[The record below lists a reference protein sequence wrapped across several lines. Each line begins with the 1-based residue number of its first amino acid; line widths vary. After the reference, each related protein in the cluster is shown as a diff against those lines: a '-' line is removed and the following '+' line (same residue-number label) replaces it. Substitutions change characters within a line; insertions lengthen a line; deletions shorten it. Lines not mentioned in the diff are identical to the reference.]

1 MCLRVRVATAALS
14 MLGSKTRARL
24 LKRRAGIF
32 GSPLP
37 RDPAFFVDAGPL
49 LEHLAT
55 GNFIDLD
62 LHSTGGS
69 AVAALFR
76 ARVSLLAKPAAI
88 LARCCP
94 STFSTVHSAREY
106 LRGKSGL
113 GGMSRQVSRVY
124 AGDGGSSL
132 VLQSVPSFAASAFP
146 SSVCIEPQRHRTSRR
161 LPACPMRSG
170 RLRPLS
176 A

>member
-14 MLGSKTRARL
+14 MLGSKTRARS

-37 RDPAFFVDAGPL
+37 RDAAFFVDAGPL

-76 ARVSLLAKPAAI
+76 ARVSLPAKPAAI
-88 LARCCP
+88 LPRCCP

-106 LRGKSGL
+106 LRGVGL
-113 GGMSRQVSRVY
+113 GGMSRQVSLGC

-146 SSVCIEPQRHRTSRR
+146 SSVCIEPQRHQTSSR
-161 LPACPMRSG
+161 LPACPTRSG